1 MSPFRAVLAAVFL
14 GVFTLPAL
22 AVELVM
28 VEEPGCPWCAKW
40 ERELGAIYPKT
51 AEGQAAPLR
60 KVQLHDLRRKGGP
73 DSLGIALERPVMFT
87 PTFLL
92 IGDGG
97 ELARIEGYPGEDF
110 FWGLLKVMLVEKTG
124 FTPDAT
130 PPAGATDQ
138 TPD

>member
-1 MSPFRAVLAAVFL
+1 MSRIRAVLTALLL
-14 GVFTLPAL
+14 GVFPIPAF
-22 AVELVM
+22 AAELVM

-51 AEGQAAPLR
+51 AEGKAAPLR
-60 KVQLHDLRRKGGP
+60 KVQLHDLRRKDGP
-73 DSLGIALERPVMFT
+73 ESLGIDLDRPVMFT

-92 IGDGG
+92 IEDGG

-138 TPD
+138 TTD